1 MTPAELS
8 RTVLSTVRCAV
19 EADELRVDVPEWVV
33 VERPPAHRRGDYATN
48 VALRLAGPAGRH
60 PREVA
65 EVLAGRLA
73 ACPGIARV
81 DIAEPGFLNITL
93 QATAHA
99 RLVREVVAQGL
110 EYGHNASLAGVCVT
124 LTHDGEP
131 RAAAVAEATG
141 ALLRACGAR
150 TGEGPTELV
159 RVRPIRPIGPDRPT
173 GPDRPIGPLN
183 PIGSPRPGSDDPLL
197 RLGRDAFRWAMVRPT
212 PEEEPR
218 LGPEAEVRL
227 LAQRE
232 SNPLFR
238 IRYAYSRTRAL
249 LRNAHDLGIEPAPEG
264 GYHHTAETE
273 LIGAIADFPRIME
286 TAARHRAPDR
296 VARHLE
302 RTADT
307 LWRMHDWCPVLPR
320 GDEKPSAAHRARLS
334 LAEAAGT
341 VLAGGLTLLGISA
354 PERL

>member
-1 MTPAELS
+1 VTPAELS
-8 RTVLSTVRCAV
+8 RTVLSTIRRAV
-19 EADELRVDVPEWVV
+19 EADELRVEIPERVV

-99 RLVREVVAQGL
+99 RLVREVVAQGP
-110 EYGHNASLAGVCVT
+110 EYGRNASLTGVRVT

-131 RAAAVAEATG
+131 RAAVVAEVVG
-141 ALLRACGAR
+141 ALLRACGAC
-150 TGEGPTELV
+150 TEQGPAEPV
-159 RVRPIRPIGPDRPT
+159 RVRPVRLP
-173 GPDRPIGPLN
+173 GPLRL
-183 PIGSPRPGSDDPLL
+183 PRPVHSGGGDPLL
-197 RLGRDAFRWAMVRPT
+197 RLGRDAFRWAMVRPA
-212 PEEEPR
+212 PEDEPQ
-218 LGPEAEVRL
+218 LGPEAEAQL

-232 SNPLFR
+232 SNPLFG
-238 IRYAYSRTRAL
+238 IRYAYSRTCAL
-249 LRNAHDLGIEPAPEG
+249 LRNAHDLGVESAPDG
-264 GYHHTAETE
+264 GYHHPAETE
-273 LIGAIADFPRIME
+273 LIGAIADFPRIVG

-302 RTADT
+302 RTTDAF
-307 LWRMHDWCPVLPR
+307 WQMHDVCPVLPR

-341 VLAGGLTLLGISA
+341 VLAGGLTLLGINA